1 MRLAS
6 YAIQLYKLFLSNK
19 WKFLYF
25 PLAFYW
31 LLIFILT
38 SIPGKSIPKIFG
50 VSDKIKHFG
59 AYFVLAFLLNF
70 TLIIQKKYP
79 FLAKNSILFTF
90 LITLFYG
97 LFDEIHQIFIP
108 GRYFDWWDLVADA
121 VGGLLGIVLVKIFM
135 YFIDESNQD
144 LSELS

>member
-31 LLIFILT
+31 VLIFILT

-79 FLAKNSILFTF
+79 FLAKKSIIFTF

-97 LFDEIHQIFIP
+97 IFDEIHQIFIP

-121 VGGLLGIVLVKIFM
+121 VGGFLGILIVKILM
-135 YFIDESNQD
+135 YFVDESNTD